1 METLNIKVKGEQI
14 QEKEYTKYL
23 QVLIDN
29 KLSWNCH
36 VKHVNLKMSNGIGI
50 LTKLRRYL
58 SKGVHRTLFYAFVQ
72 PHMDYGLLVWGN
84 ATPSNL
90 KPIKKKLQKT
100 VMKILFKNR
109 NQPIELLFH
118 ELKVLDF
125 DKHEFLIISSFMWQL
140 TYDNIPDTNACFKPG
155 KPLSSGLESLK
166 AAIAEAAKELFDLF
180 TELDIENDPDFVT
193 GSDRKEDEDV
203 NKE

>member
-1 METLNIKVKGEQI
+1 
-14 QEKEYTKYL
+14 
-23 QVLIDN
+23 
-29 KLSWNCH
+29 
-36 VKHVNLKMSNGIGI
+36 
-50 LTKLRRYL
+50 
-58 SKGVHRTLFYAFVQ
+58 
-72 PHMDYGLLVWGN
+72 
-84 ATPSNL
+84 
-90 KPIKKKLQKT
+90 
-100 VMKILFKNR
+100 MKILFKNR
-109 NQPIELLFH
+109 NQPTELLFH